1 MKFLTL
7 AAKLVL
13 TGAVTTTLAVA
24 QAPQAYAHCG
34 NPTIHAAWR
43 ELRALEAD
51 PRFASAD
58 AQAQL
63 KAYEAQLRQA
73 AQAWIAATR
82 GQGATSG
89 QRATSGLVVLQTT
102 GVSTTALQAQINTI
116 RDSIQQRARAQRP
129 FG

>member
-7 AAKLVL
+7 AARLVL
-13 TGAVTTTLAVA
+13 TGAVATTLAVT

-51 PRFASAD
+51 PRFASAN

-73 AQAWIAATR
+73 AQAWIAAT
-82 GQGATSG
+82 SG
-89 QRATSGLVVLQTT
+89 QVVVQTT
-102 GVSTTALQAQINTI
+102 RVSTTAIQAQINTI